1 MGRDAERGQ
10 SIAAVILAAGAST
23 RYGRAKQLLHY
34 EGRSLLRRAAVA
46 AAGSGCRPIVVVLGA
61 FARLCADELR
71 GLPVHLTENTAWM
84 EGMGSSLR
92 TGIAAVSALAPGAA
106 AVVVTLCDQPLVSA
120 QTIEALAQ
128 RYRESGAPIVAS
140 VYEGA
145 LGVPALFDH
154 SLFGQLLSLRGD
166 GGARRIIERSK
177 GHVEAIPFPAGVDD
191 IDTPR
196 DYAVLQLSAASSKRV
211 PALLRGGPCGDDELA
226 APGERSEVH
235 SVRAVPAKAVRRPV
249 GTGRVTAAKGL
260 ARGRLMR

>member
-92 TGIAAVSALAPGAA
+92 AGIAAVSALAPGAA

-177 GHVEAIPFPAGVDD
+177 GHVEAIPFPAGIVD
-191 IDTPR
+191 IDRPQ
-196 DYAVLQLSAASSKRV
+196 DFAALQAYGASSG
-211 PALLRGGPCGDDELA
+211 PALEKGG
-226 APGERSEVH
+226 
-235 SVRAVPAKAVRRPV
+235 
-249 GTGRVTAAKGL
+249 
-260 ARGRLMR
+260 